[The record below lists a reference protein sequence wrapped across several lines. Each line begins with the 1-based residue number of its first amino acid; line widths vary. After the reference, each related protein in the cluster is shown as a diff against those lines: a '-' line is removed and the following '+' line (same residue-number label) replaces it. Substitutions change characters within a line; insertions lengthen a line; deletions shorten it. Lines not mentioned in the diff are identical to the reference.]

1 MSDMESAPI
10 WSPYFEI
17 GDPVIDGE
25 HKMILSALTDFFIT
39 VNNDL
44 GERLSQSVL
53 IVLYGYFKGHCENE
67 EQLMGEIAGTGFEHH
82 RAEHRRFLE
91 RLTDIRQRFTDGQEV
106 RPALSQFF
114 HDFLHR
120 HVLTED
126 LKVAERARD
135 DRRPASPLGWLRRL
149 LTPLA

>member
-1 MSDMESAPI
+1 MERAPI

-44 GERLSQSVL
+44 GERLSLSVL
-53 IVLYGYFKGHCENE
+53 IVLCGYFKGHCENE
-67 EQLMGEIAGTGFEHH
+67 ERLMGEIAGTGFEHH

-91 RLTDIRQRFTDGQEV
+91 RLADIRQRFTDGKEV

-126 LKVAERARD
+126 LNVAERARGD
-135 DRRPASPLGWLRRL
+135 NRPASPLGWLRRL
-149 LTPLA
+149 LTPQA